1 PLRIAAAGGS
11 RFRAT
16 RLDASRHEPCHR
28 SPWSLPDGRHFLF
41 LALNLDGAPADPAN
55 QICASALGSSDVR
68 RIIRGYSNP
77 AYASGNLL
85 LGRDADLVA
94 KPFDPAAL
102 RLEGEPVTLATENG
116 VLSLVVVFG
125 QI

>member
-16 RLDASRHEPCHR
+16 RLDASRHETCHR
-28 SPWSLPDGRHFLF
+28 YPWFLPDGRHFLF

-77 AYASGNLL
+77 EDASGNLL
-85 LGRDADLVA
+85 LGRDAH
-94 KPFDPAAL
+94 PL
-102 RLEGEPVTLATENG
+102 RQPVR
-116 VLSLVVVFG
+116 
-125 QI
+125 